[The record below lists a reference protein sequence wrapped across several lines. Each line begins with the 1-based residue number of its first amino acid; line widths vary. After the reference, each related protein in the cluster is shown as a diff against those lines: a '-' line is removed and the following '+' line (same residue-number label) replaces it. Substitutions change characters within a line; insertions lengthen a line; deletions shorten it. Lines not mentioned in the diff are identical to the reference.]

1 MAWRGEASY
10 GTDWEGRRGMEW
22 MRSARNGPE
31 IFGRHGV
38 LRKGMERQG
47 TARQARRGRIVTARI
62 GAAWNGKARQA
73 RIINNGDNNG
83 TRSGKRS
90 TH

>member
-22 MRSARNGPE
+22 MRSAGNGPE

-38 LRKGMERQG
+38 LRIGMERQG
-47 TARQARRGRIVTARI
+47 TARQARQEWPGLSRLGKDGI
-62 GAAWNGKARQA
+62 GKAGTDYQQRRQQW
-73 RIINNGDNNG
+73 
-83 TRSGKRS
+83 
-90 TH
+90 H